1 MHWII
6 VLGVLIYI
14 AIGRIFVTELDDYDG
29 GDGGLG
35 SYIVFLIWPF
45 IALLWV
51 MVLILIVIP
60 DRIVK
65 WFKHRRNR

>member
-1 MHWII
+1 MHWSI
-6 VLGVLIYI
+6 VLGVLLYI
-14 AIGRIFVTELDDYDG
+14 AIGRIFVKELDDYDG
-29 GDGGLG
+29 GGEG

-51 MVLILIVIP
+51 MVIVLVVIP

-65 WFKHRRNR
+65 WLKHWRDK